1 MIKKILVFSLL
12 LLNISVYSQIFK
24 DQYIKQATKTGEIWM
39 QNITSEKYDLAYTL
53 YSEKVKENSD
63 SIHWSKAISQLMN
76 VFGKFK
82 NREIIESRF
91 ESNIENLGDGF
102 YVFIEYKSI
111 YQNIQECSE
120 YLILGQDDN
129 LKWKKQR
136 YDFSYLNEDQDL
148 DKELSN

>member
-12 LLNISVYSQIFK
+12 LFNISVYSQIFK
-24 DQYIKQATKTGEIWM
+24 DQYIKQAIKTGEIWM

-76 VFGKFK
+76 EFGKFK

-129 LKWKKQR
+129 LKWKILR

>member
-12 LLNISVYSQIFK
+12 LLNLSVYSQIFK

-39 QNITSEKYDLAYTL
+39 QNITSEKYDLAYNL
-53 YSEKVKENSD
+53 YSDKVKENSD

-76 VFGKFK
+76 EFGEFK
-82 NREIIESRF
+82 SREIIESKF
-91 ESNIENLGDGF
+91 ESTIENLGDGF

-111 YQNIQECSE
+111 YQNIQQCSE
-120 YLILGQDDN
+120 YLILGQNDN
-129 LKWKKQR
+129 LKWKILR
-136 YDFSYLNEDQDL
+136 YDFSYLNQDQDL

>member
-12 LLNISVYSQIFK
+12 LFNISVYSQIFK

-63 SIHWSKAISQLMN
+63 SIHWSAAISQLMN
-76 VFGKFK
+76 EFGKFK

-102 YVFIEYKSI
+102 YVVIEYKSK
-111 YQNIQECSE
+111 S
-120 YLILGQDDN
+120 G
-129 LKWKKQR
+129 
-136 YDFSYLNEDQDL
+136 F
-148 DKELSN
+148 LSNELITFLKKKCVEPGRGIITFS

>member
-1 MIKKILVFSLL
+1 
-12 LLNISVYSQIFK
+12 
-24 DQYIKQATKTGEIWM
+24 
-39 QNITSEKYDLAYTL
+39 
-53 YSEKVKENSD
+53 
-63 SIHWSKAISQLMN
+63 MN
-76 VFGKFK
+76 EFGKFK

-129 LKWKKQR
+129 LKWKILR